1 MRGIETEKRLIEQ
14 LASFRSFPPAQT
26 DLASRQAETAAAGRW
41 EQKGWGCWTEAVAEA
56 TAVAEV
62 TAQLAALHIP

>member
-14 LASFRSFPPAQT
+14 LASCRSFPPAQT

-41 EQKGWGCWTEAVAEA
+41 EQKG
-56 TAVAEV
+56 
-62 TAQLAALHIP
+62 